1 MPRPQGSANTDFA
14 QKRQELLDRLRKTLL
29 GKNPPSSFRALASAA
44 KVTIPT
50 LRHYFGDRDDVLAA
64 VFADCH
70 LGGRKELELAATPSG
85 PFAKS
90 IHDFVQHV
98 IGGFQYGGLREL
110 HTVGLLEG
118 FGSGPVARS
127 YLAEVLEPTLNACKQ
142 RLEVHIA
149 RGEMKDT
156 DARHAAITL
165 ISPLVIVFLHQNALG
180 GSKEYPMDIAAFAR
194 NHIDAFVTAYR
205 KT

>member
-1 MPRPQGSANTDFA
+1 MPRPRGSANTDFA
-14 QKRQELLDRLRKTLL
+14 QKRQELLDRLRAMLL
-29 GKNPPSSFRALASAA
+29 GESPPSSFRALAVAA
-44 KVTIPT
+44 NVTIPT

-70 LGGRKELELAATPSG
+70 LGGHKELEIAATPSG

-90 IHDFVQHV
+90 IFDCVHHI
-98 IGGFQYGGLREL
+98 IGGFQYGGLRQL

-118 FGSGPVARS
+118 FGSHPVAQS

-156 DARHAAITL
+156 DARHAAINL
-165 ISPLVIVFLHQNALG
+165 ISPVLIVFLHQNALG
-180 GSKEYPMDIAAFAR
+180 GSKEYPLDIAAFAS
-194 NHIDAFVTAYR
+194 NHIESFVTAYQKR
-205 KT
+205 